1 MTYTPDAKG
10 RGAWTRTGGLLPDNG
25 TGAYYR
31 LNKTGEP
38 AVGSAWVQGTDKTDA
53 AHAVNA
59 GTKAL
64 QVLVGIT
71 GADVDGWYGPQ
82 TDKAVRAAQTR
93 MGLTPDG
100 LAGPATLRKL
110 LTPGIAAAAK
120 ASDMPLRYLGGILV
134 HESLL
139 DPAAVGYTTP
149 NDHGLPQINLSAFS
163 EGSTEYI
170 SYEKAMDP
178 AFSLPWTAKRL
189 RTTYNLY
196 AAKTTLADLWEVAIL
211 NHNSPY
217 NAQRLAKTGDYPTAQ
232 SEQYVAQVLA
242 AW

>member
-10 RGAWTRTGGLLPDNG
+10 RGAWTRTGGLLSDNG

-31 LNKTGEP
+31 LSKTGEKP
-38 AVGSAWVQGTDKTDA
+38 VGSAWVDKSDTSDA

-71 GADVDGWYGPQ
+71 GADLDGWYGPQ

-93 MGLTPDG
+93 LGLTVDG
-100 LAGPATLRKL
+100 IVGARTMRAL
-110 LTPGIAAAAK
+110 LTPGITAAATANK
-120 ASDMPLRYLGGILV
+120 IPLRYFGGILV

-149 NDHGLPQINLSAFS
+149 NDHGLPQINLDAFD
-163 EGSTEYI
+163 EESTEYI
-170 SYEKAMDP
+170 SYDRRWTP
-178 AFSLPWTAKRL
+178 ASRSRGRRSGCAPP
-189 RTTYNLY
+189 TTGGS
-196 AAKTTLADLWEVAIL
+196 ARP
-211 NHNSPY
+211 SPT
-217 NAQRLAKTGDYPTAQ
+217 RGR
-232 SEQYVAQVLA
+232 SRS
-242 AW
+242 